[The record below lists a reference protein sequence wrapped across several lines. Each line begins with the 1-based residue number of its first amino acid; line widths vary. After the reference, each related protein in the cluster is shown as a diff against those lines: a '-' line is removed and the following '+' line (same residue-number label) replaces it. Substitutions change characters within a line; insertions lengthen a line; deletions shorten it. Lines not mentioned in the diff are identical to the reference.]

1 MGKTNPPTNG
11 TLTEKLKQ
19 SRFYK
24 FFEKKIDW
32 KMERQVA
39 VVVNVVMYI
48 LIVITEMLLFVELFS
63 QRKLPIE
70 GNNFGGRLLVLIIAS
85 ATLTIGNAVRV
96 FFPSNSV
103 VKIVC
108 FILEMIASVA
118 MISVTGSN
126 YLIFLYIILLT
137 GFYISSKKPINTLA
151 VFILSIPVY
160 IVSYWL
166 AMTLWRGGTEL
177 PYAVVISDSVW
188 ALVALV
194 AHFFLVNFAL
204 GFYRQYLKLDKALT
218 ELGESRSELQKA
230 YDSLAEATAL
240 EERQRIAKEI
250 HDTAGH
256 SITTVIMQTEAARLV
271 IDKNPEDAKVKLIA
285 ANLQAKN
292 ALEELRESV
301 HVLSGNTARGTLKS
315 ELTKV
320 IEESTVGTGIS
331 IRYEIEDL
339 TVSPAKDRILCN
351 ALKECLSNGLRHG
364 GATAFWV
371 ELKPEFGQVKLL
383 ISDNGCGVNLEE
395 LKKGFGLSAMS
406 ESAERLG
413 GRVQLASEEGDG
425 MEVVVYL
432 PIEDET

>member
-24 FFEKKIDW
+24 YFEKKIDW
-32 KMERQVA
+32 KAERQVA
-39 VVVNVVMYI
+39 TVVNVVMYI

-70 GNNFGGRLLVLIIAS
+70 GNNFGGRLVVLIAAS
-85 ATLTIGNAVRV
+85 GTLTIGNAVRV
-96 FFPSNSV
+96 FFSGNSV
-103 VKIVC
+103 VKFVC

-137 GFYISSKKPINTLA
+137 EFYISSKKPINTLA

-160 IVSYWL
+160 IISYWL
-166 AMTLWRGGTEL
+166 AMNLWRGGTDL

-194 AHFFLVNFAL
+194 AHFFLANFAL

-256 SITTVIMQTEAARLV
+256 SLTTVIMQTEAAKLV
-271 IDKNPEDAKVKLIA
+271 IDKNPEDAKMKLIA

-292 ALEELRESV
+292 ALEQLRESV
-301 HVLSGNTARGTLKS
+301 HVLSGNTARGTLKT

-320 IEESTVGTGIS
+320 IEESAQGTGIS
-331 IRYEIEDL
+331 IRYEIEDI
-339 TVSPAKDRILCN
+339 TVSAAKDRMLCN
-351 ALKECLSNGLRHG
+351 ALKECISNGLRHG

-383 ISDNGCGVNLEE
+383 VSDNGCGVDLGN
-395 LKKGFGLSAMS
+395 LKKGFGLTAMS

-413 GRVQLASEEGDG
+413 GSLQLNSEEGDG
-425 MEVVVYL
+425 LEVVVRL
-432 PIEDET
+432 PIDD

>member
-1 MGKTNPPTNG
+1 MGKTNPQSSS
-11 TLTEKLKQ
+11 LTEKLKQ

-32 KMERQVA
+32 KTERQVSA
-39 VVVNVVMYI
+39 VLKLLMYI
-48 LIVITEMLLFVELFS
+48 LMVVTELLLFVELFS
-63 QRKLPIE
+63 QRKLPLE
-70 GNNFGGRLLVLIIAS
+70 GSTFPQRLLVLIIAS
-85 ATLTIGNAVRV
+85 GVLTVGNTVRLFLAKGSAVKV
-96 FFPSNSV
+96 
-103 VKIVC
+103 VC
-108 FILEMIASVA
+108 FIAEMIASVA
-118 MISVTGSN
+118 MIAVTGSN
-126 YLIFLYIILLT
+126 YLIFLYIIILSGYYLT
-137 GFYISSKKPINTLA
+137 SKKPIYTLA

-160 IVSYWL
+160 ITSCWL
-166 AMTLWRGGTEL
+166 AMSLWRGATDL

-188 ALVALV
+188 ALVSLT
-194 AHFFLVNFAL
+194 AHFFLMNFAL
-204 GFYRQYLKLDKALT
+204 GFYRQYLKLNKALT

-271 IDKNPEDAKVKLIA
+271 IDKNPEDAKIKLIA

-292 ALEELRESV
+292 ALEQLRESV
-301 HVLSGNTARGTLKS
+301 HVLSGNTTRGTLRT

-320 IEESTVGTGIS
+320 IEESAQGTGIS
-331 IRYEIEDL
+331 IRYEIEDV
-339 TVSPAKDRILCN
+339 TVSAAKDRMLCN
-351 ALKECLSNGLRHG
+351 ALKECISNGLRHG

-383 ISDNGCGVNLEE
+383 VSDNGCGVDVGK

-413 GRVQLASEEGDG
+413 GGLQLTSEEGDG
-425 MEVVVYL
+425 FEVVVRL
-432 PIEDET
+432 PMDD

>member
-1 MGKTNPPTNG
+1 MGKTNPQSG

-19 SRFYK
+19 SKFYK

-32 KMERQVA
+32 KTERKVSA
-39 VVVNVVMYI
+39 VLKVLMYI
-48 LIVITEMLLFVELFS
+48 LIVVTEMLLFVELFS
-63 QRKLPIE
+63 QRKLPMD
-70 GNNFGGRLLVLIIAS
+70 GSAFPQRLLALIIAS
-85 ATLTIGNAVRV
+85 AVLTVGNAVRL
-96 FFPSNSV
+96 FLAKSSA
-103 VKIVC
+103 VKVVC
-108 FILEMIASVA
+108 FILEMVASVA
-118 MISVTGSN
+118 MIAVTGSN
-126 YLIFLYIILLT
+126 YLIFLYIIILSGYYLT
-137 GFYISSKKPINTLA
+137 SKKPIYTLA
-151 VFILSIPVY
+151 VFISSIPVY
-160 IVSYWL
+160 IASYWL
-166 AMTLWRGGTEL
+166 AMSLWRGGTDL

-194 AHFFLVNFAL
+194 AHFFLMNFAL

-271 IDKNPEDAKVKLIA
+271 IDKNPDDAKVKLIA

-292 ALEELRESV
+292 ALEQLRESV
-301 HVLSGNTARGTLKS
+301 HVLSGNTARGTLKT

-320 IEESTVGTGIS
+320 IEDSVLGTGIS
-331 IRYEIEDL
+331 IRYEIEDI
-339 TVSPAKDRILCN
+339 TVSAAKDRMLCN
-351 ALKECLSNGLRHG
+351 ALKECISNGLRHG

-383 ISDNGCGVNLEE
+383 VSDNGCGVDVGG

-406 ESAERLG
+406 ESAERFG
-413 GRVQLASEEGDG
+413 GSLQLTSEEGDG
-425 MEVVVYL
+425 LEVVVRL
-432 PIEDET
+432 PLED

>member
-1 MGKTNPPTNG
+1 MGKTNPQSG

-19 SRFYK
+19 SKFYK

-32 KMERQVA
+32 KTERQVSA
-39 VVVNVVMYI
+39 ALKVLMYI
-48 LIVITEMLLFVELFS
+48 LIVVTEMLLFVELFS
-63 QRKLPIE
+63 QRKLPMD
-70 GNNFGGRLLVLIIAS
+70 GSVFPQRLLALIIAS
-85 ATLTIGNAVRV
+85 AVLTVGNAVRL
-96 FFPSNSV
+96 FLAKSSA
-103 VKIVC
+103 VKVVC
-108 FILEMIASVA
+108 FILEMVASVA
-118 MISVTGSN
+118 MIALTGSN
-126 YLIFLYIILLT
+126 YLIFLYIIILSGYYLT
-137 GFYISSKKPINTLA
+137 SKKPIYTLA
-151 VFILSIPVY
+151 VFISSIPVY
-160 IVSYWL
+160 ITSYWL
-166 AMTLWRGGTEL
+166 AMSLWRGGTEL

-188 ALVALV
+188 ALVALT
-194 AHFFLVNFAL
+194 AHFFLMNFAL
-204 GFYRQYLKLDKALT
+204 GFYRQYLKLDKALK

-292 ALEELRESV
+292 ALEQLRESV
-301 HVLSGNTARGTLKS
+301 HVLSGNTARGTLRT

-320 IEESTVGTGIS
+320 IEESASGTGIS
-331 IRYEIEDL
+331 IRYEIEDI
-339 TVSPAKDRILCN
+339 TVSAAKDRMLCN
-351 ALKECLSNGLRHG
+351 ALKECISNGLRHG

-383 ISDNGCGVNLEE
+383 VSDNGCGVDVGG

-406 ESAERLG
+406 ESAERFG
-413 GRVQLASEEGDG
+413 GSLQLTSEEGDG
-425 MEVVVYL
+425 LEVVVRL
-432 PIEDET
+432 PLED

>member
-1 MGKTNPPTNG
+1 MDKNNSSGVGK
-11 TLTEKLKQ
+11 LSEKIKQ

-24 FFEKKIDW
+24 FFERKIDW
-32 KMERQVA
+32 KTEKQVA
-39 VVVNVVMYI
+39 TVANVLMYV
-48 LIVITEMLLFVELFS
+48 LIVVTEMLLFVELFS
-63 QRKLPIE
+63 QRKLPME
-70 GNNFGGRLLVLIIAS
+70 DNAFWERLVVLIVAS
-85 ATLTIGNAVRV
+85 GMLTLSNAVRL
-96 FFPSNSV
+96 FFAKKSALKV
-103 VKIVC
+103 VC

-126 YLIFLYIILLT
+126 YLIFLYIFILT
-137 GFYISSKKPINTLA
+137 GFYMTSKRPINTLV
-151 VFILSIPVY
+151 VFALSIPVY

-166 AMTLWRGGTEL
+166 AMSLWRGNTEL

-194 AHFFLVNFAL
+194 AHFVLVNFAL
-204 GFYRQYLKLDKALT
+204 GFYRQYVKLDKALA
-218 ELGESRSELQKA
+218 ELEDSRSKLQKA

-271 IDKNPEDAKVKLIA
+271 IDKNPEDAKMKLVA
-285 ANLQAKN
+285 ASLQAKN

-301 HVLSGNTARGTLKS
+301 HVLSGNTSRGTLKA

-320 IEESTVGTGIS
+320 VEESTLGTGIT
-331 IRYEIEDL
+331 IRYEIEDV
-339 TVSPAKDRILCN
+339 TVSAAKDRMLCN
-351 ALKECLSNGLRHG
+351 ALKECISNGIRHG

-371 ELKPEFGQVKLL
+371 ELKADNGRVRLL
-383 ISDNGCGVNLEE
+383 VSDNGCGVNVAE
-395 LKKGFGLSAMS
+395 LKKGFGLTSMA

-413 GRVQLASEEGDG
+413 GILTVSSEIGDG
-425 MEVVVYL
+425 MEVAVEL
-432 PIEDET
+432 PLDE

>member
-1 MGKTNPPTNG
+1 MEKRNPSG
-11 TLTEKLKQ
+11 STLTEKLKQ

-32 KMERQVA
+32 KKERQVA